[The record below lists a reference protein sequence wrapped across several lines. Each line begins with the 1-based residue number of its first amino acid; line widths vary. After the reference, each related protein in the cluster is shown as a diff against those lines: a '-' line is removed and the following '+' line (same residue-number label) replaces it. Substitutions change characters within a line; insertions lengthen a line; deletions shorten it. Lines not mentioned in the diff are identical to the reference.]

1 MRRSGLLSRL
11 RPRRRRRIAALER
24 EVARLRALAD
34 LTAAASSAA
43 LVRAGSA
50 SHAAVVADLRAVR
63 AESALAAARD
73 EVAGLRAEMVALRE
87 ELVWAFAARAA
98 ERRVVEPGVV
108 PPPSVEPR
116 VLDLRDGAPRT
127 A

>member
-11 RPRRRRRIAALER
+11 WPRRRRRVDVLER
-24 EVARLRALAD
+24 EVARLRSLAD

-43 LVRAGSA
+43 LVRAGTA
-50 SHAAVVADLRAVR
+50 SHAAVTAELRAVR
-63 AESALAAARD
+63 AETALAEARE
-73 EVAGLRAEMVALRE
+73 EVAGLRAEMAALRE

-98 ERRVVEPGVV
+98 DVQAGTVI
-108 PPPSVEPR
+108 
-116 VLDLRDGAPRT
+116 DLTDEAAQT

>member
-1 MRRSGLLSRL
+1 VRRSGLLARL
-11 RPRRRRRIAALER
+11 WPQRRRRALALER

-50 SHAAVVADLRAVR
+50 SHAAVGAELRAVR
-63 AESALAAARD
+63 AEAALAAARD
-73 EVAGLRAEMVALRE
+73 EVAALRADLAALRE

-98 ERRVVEPGVV
+98 EPK
-108 PPPSVEPR
+108 
-116 VLDLRDGAPRT
+116 VLDLRDSAT

>member
-11 RPRRRRRIAALER
+11 WPRRRRRIAALEC
-24 EVARLRALAD
+24 EVARLRSLSD

-43 LVRAGSA
+43 LVRAGAA
-50 SHAAVVADLRAVR
+50 SHAASAAELRAVR
-63 AESALAAARD
+63 AEAALREARD
-73 EVAGLRAEMVALRE
+73 EMAGLRADLAALRE

-98 ERRVVEPGVV
+98 EPKVV
-108 PPPSVEPR
+108 
-116 VLDLRDGAPRT
+116 DLRAAET